1 MAFVANCH
9 RICKIVYVRI
19 ICWVNCW
26 CCNALWRAIKAYHPY
41 LIIITIIIVTNVA
54 IDEKILPNGDWL
66 HDIQSGFFFV
76 KPMELAYIRRLTH
89 KTWPY
94 RPAIYSS
101 SHWIF
106 SVKKFHSILNICCC
120 LFLLCCRFL
129 CSHWHFIFDKSFFVF
144 HLKCVR
150 LFGCCCCC
158 CHCFFTFLFDK
169 QMTYIVS
176 SWIGFINEFFRCF
189 SFFWPKRKSN
199 YLFLDWA
206 LVLGFECWVLVW
218 FGLVLCI

>member
-1 MAFVANCH
+1 
-9 RICKIVYVRI
+9 
-19 ICWVNCW
+19 
-26 CCNALWRAIKAYHPY
+26 
-41 LIIITIIIVTNVA
+41 
-54 IDEKILPNGDWL
+54 
-66 HDIQSGFFFV
+66 
-76 KPMELAYIRRLTH
+76 MELAYIRRLTH

-106 SVKKFHSILNICCC
+106 SVKKFHSILNVCCC

-150 LFGCCCCC
+150 LFGCCCY
-158 CHCFFTFLFDK
+158 CFFTFLFDK

-199 YLFLDWA
+199 YLFSDWA
-206 LVLGFECWVLVW
+206 LVLGSGLVW
-218 FGLVLCI
+218 FGFVHIKESVADGLETSKEITIIFMCDGKSDGNDSIRLGQWSHMWCDEYS